1 MVPVALLIRL
11 VLGTFHAH
19 RGLVNAMPPERRF
32 VGGHDRWDDISVTRH
47 PLIPALLALSI
58 AAVLFA
64 SACGS
69 DSPSPSNVPATASST
84 APATATASSPAP
96 ATATAPPASVTA
108 TPSPEPV
115 ASTASIPTEDLPEA
129 RFFTD
134 DGTEALLRIEVP
146 QPNEYSIG
154 LSGRY
159 DLEANRG
166 MLFYYPWGDHTG
178 SFWMRN
184 THIDLDIAFV
194 DIEHNVIAVLRM
206 TADTENHHRPEQPY
220 LAAIEAPAG
229 WYEEHG
235 IAEGAQVEFL
245 FDLREHFLE

>member
-1 MVPVALLIRL
+1 MK
-11 VLGTFHAH
+11 
-19 RGLVNAMPPERRF
+19 
-32 VGGHDRWDDISVTRH
+32 RH
-47 PLIPALLALSI
+47 PLIPGLLLALG
-58 AAVLFA
+58 AAAPLFA
-64 SACGS
+64 VACSS
-69 DSPSPSNVPATASST
+69 DPATPTDEPT
-84 APATATASSPAP
+84 AVANTATAT
-96 ATATAPPASVTA
+96 TPPASDTA
-108 TPSPEPV
+108 TPSLEPV
-115 ASTASIPTEDLPEA
+115 ASTASIPTEELPEA
-129 RFFTD
+129 RFVAA
-134 DGTEALLRIEVP
+134 DGSEALLSIEVP

-154 LSGRY
+154 LSGRA
-159 DLEANRG
+159 DLEADRG

-206 TADTENHHRPEQPY
+206 TADTDDRHRPEQPY

-245 FDLREHFLE
+245 FNLRDYFQ